1 MKRLSSQ
8 SHDIAGLGDNAP
20 LTPGQMVTEHNADE
34 PSTRS
39 EKQARERERLA
50 WEDEERRRKI
60 EERRKAEQERLEAE
74 RRALYTELEGI
85 DFDLLAL
92 NEYPTDYEVESA
104 RRSRVIWFIGLG
116 GAVFLFLASLL
127 SLVGPWLGGIA
138 GGIAFVLWLTHG
150 SGMLSLFPS
159 LTLYTELIAKRK
171 KLKRELIE
179 YIRNIEGRQ
188 GFIHRIYPLA
198 RYNARLGARKFRR
211 LALMSK
217 EHTLLSNLRTL
228 QDTANYHEYLVEA
241 LKGYQELLQQ
251 EKEDAFVE
259 SMDFDPDLL
268 SDEDAARLRQ
278 VSSAEEEEAAKPD
291 PTLFVTED
299 EHSPTAQDDSADKDQ
314 EIR

>member
-127 SLVGPWLGGIA
+127 SLVGPGWA
-138 GGIAFVLWLTHG
+138 
-150 SGMLSLFPS
+150 
-159 LTLYTELIAKRK
+159 ELPV
-171 KLKRELIE
+171 
-179 YIRNIEGRQ
+179 G
-188 GFIHRIYPLA
+188 
-198 RYNARLGARKFRR
+198 
-211 LALMSK
+211 
-217 EHTLLSNLRTL
+217 LLSFYGSR
-228 QDTANYHEYLVEA
+228 
-241 LKGYQELLQQ
+241 
-251 EKEDAFVE
+251 
-259 SMDFDPDLL
+259 M
-268 SDEDAARLRQ
+268 
-278 VSSAEEEEAAKPD
+278 
-291 PTLFVTED
+291 
-299 EHSPTAQDDSADKDQ
+299 AQACCRYSQA
-314 EIR
+314 